1 MKEHFNELK
10 REIPKHK
17 IVYSLLFIVLS
28 WGFYLRVYNIG
39 TSLGFYFDQGRDA
52 LVIWDLLHN
61 GKPFLIGPTTGIA
74 GIFRGPGYY
83 YLITPLYL
91 LGKGDPVWPSMFL
104 SFTTILAILILFILG
119 AEIQNRITGLL
130 AATIAAFSFYIVTA
144 SRWLSNPTPMLVLSM
159 ILVWLMFRVLEGKR
173 LAWVGI
179 SFVAGLSLFH
189 FGSSGEFFYFPAL
202 GVFLIWQRKNL
213 PEKKGLVLSV
223 LVFLVTVLPLA
234 LFDIRHQGIL
244 SNNLRKFMFEE
255 GSFKATFWDVVRERI
270 NFFYDVSTNKIFHW
284 RRARELRILGLV
296 GLTFLFW
303 LPKLIKNDKIKIIF
317 LLLSSP
323 IIGLMFFQG
332 NFGNIY
338 DYYLTGYYLIFI
350 LLFSIILG
358 KMWNSVPGKV
368 FVIYFLYVFIN
379 LNYHVTKSRIS
390 DQLDGKNSVGFGN
403 SKWAVEWVYR
413 DAGDRKFNVDVYVPP
428 VIPYAYDYL
437 FKWYPTTSR
446 FQGIDSE
453 LVQSNVDLL
462 YTIYEADPPHPERL
476 GEWLKRQE
484 GIGRIEEEEN
494 YGGVFVQRRTRI
506 H

>member
-1 MKEHFNELK
+1 
-10 REIPKHK
+10 
-17 IVYSLLFIVLS
+17 
-28 WGFYLRVYNIG
+28 
-39 TSLGFYFDQGRDA
+39 
-52 LVIWDLLHN
+52 
-61 GKPFLIGPTTGIA
+61 
-74 GIFRGPGYY
+74 
-83 YLITPLYL
+83 
-91 LGKGDPVWPSMFL
+91 
-104 SFTTILAILILFILG
+104 
-119 AEIQNRITGLL
+119 
-130 AATIAAFSFYIVTA
+130 
-144 SRWLSNPTPMLVLSM
+144 
-159 ILVWLMFRVLEGKR
+159 
-173 LAWVGI
+173 
-179 SFVAGLSLFH
+179 
-189 FGSSGEFFYFPAL
+189 
-202 GVFLIWQRKNL
+202 
-213 PEKKGLVLSV
+213 
-223 LVFLVTVLPLA
+223 
-234 LFDIRHQGIL
+234 
-244 SNNLRKFMFEE
+244 
-255 GSFKATFWDVVRERI
+255 
-270 NFFYDVSTNKIFHW
+270 
-284 RRARELRILGLV
+284 
-296 GLTFLFW
+296 
-303 LPKLIKNDKIKIIF
+303 
-317 LLLSSP
+317 
-323 IIGLMFFQG
+323 MFFQG

-476 GEWLKRQE
+476 DEWLKRQE